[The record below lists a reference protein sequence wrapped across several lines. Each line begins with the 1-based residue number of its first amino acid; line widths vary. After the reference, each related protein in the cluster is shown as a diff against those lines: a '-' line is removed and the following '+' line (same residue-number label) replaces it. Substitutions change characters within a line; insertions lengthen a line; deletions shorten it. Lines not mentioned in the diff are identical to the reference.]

1 MAKRGLGLG
10 YIPKSS
16 PVHRLAGASK
26 LLMVVLISLACMITY
41 DTRFLLAV
49 IIGSCAMFAVSRVPL
64 RDLKVILTLLVIFM
78 ILNNVFIFLFSPEE
92 GVAIYGT
99 RHLIADLA
107 GRYTITQE
115 QIFYQLNVTM
125 KYFSIMPL
133 ALIFFV
139 TTEPSEFASSLNKV
153 GVNYKAAYSVS
164 LALRYIPTLQ
174 REYFEI
180 SQAQQARGVD
190 LSKNVKL
197 IQRVKGLIS
206 IVFPLIVTSIDKIDT
221 IAYAMEL
228 RSFGKGKHRTWYR
241 YRPFTKADYAVVT
254 VSAALIVVAVI
265 LGLINGGRFY
275 NPFMTKL

>member
-1 MAKRGLGLG
+1 MARRGLGLG

-16 PVHRLAGASK
+16 PVHRLAGSSK
-26 LLMVVLISLACMITY
+26 LIMVVLISLACMITY
-41 DTRFLLAV
+41 DTRFLLGV
-49 IIGSCAMFAVSRVPL
+49 IAGSCVMFAVSRVPL
-64 RDLKVILTLLVIFM
+64 RDLKVILTLIGIFM

-99 RHLIADLA
+99 RHLIADLI

-115 QIFYQLNVTM
+115 QLFYQMNVTM

-174 REYFEI
+174 REYIEI
-180 SQAQQARGVD
+180 SQAQQARGSD
-190 LSKNVKL
+190 MSKNVKL
-197 IQRVKGLIS
+197 TQRLKGAVTI
-206 IVFPLIVTSIDKIDT
+206 IFPLIVTSIDKIDI
-221 IAYAMEL
+221 IAFAMEL
-228 RSFGKGKHRTWYR
+228 RSFGKSKHRTWYR
-241 YRPFTKADYAVVT
+241 YRPFTTADYVV
-254 VSAALIVVAVI
+254 VIISASLIVVAI
-265 LGLINGGRFY
+265 LLGIANGGRFY
-275 NPFMTKL
+275 NPFISG